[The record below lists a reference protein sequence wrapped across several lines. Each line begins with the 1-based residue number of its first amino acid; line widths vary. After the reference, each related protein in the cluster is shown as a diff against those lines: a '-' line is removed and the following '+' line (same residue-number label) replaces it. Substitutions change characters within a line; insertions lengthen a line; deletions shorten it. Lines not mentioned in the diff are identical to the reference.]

1 MGHISLADFISK
13 AKEEDCEVVKNGK
26 GSFIGNFPATN
37 YPHIHVWEDGT
48 IALSAGSGKNEK
60 IGKDG
65 EIDIDK
71 LEEAIDRFGRNVID
85 GLEETISWVIRS
97 DS

>member
-1 MGHISLADFISK
+1 MGYISLADFISK
-13 AKEEDCEVVKNGK
+13 AEEEDCEVVKSGK
-26 GSFIGNFPATN
+26 GSLIGNFPATN
-37 YPHIHVWEDGT
+37 YPHIHVWDNGT
-48 IALSAGSGKNEK
+48 IALSAGSSRNEK
-60 IGKDG
+60 IGKDE

-71 LEEAIDRFGRNVID
+71 LSEAFQRYGRNVVG